1 MYGHRAR
8 IGYTSPPIV
17 TEVFPYEFYQMVPK
31 GVTLVVSTLAVVG
44 MTKSEIDKSYDLS
57 VEFAREMARAGVD
70 LVVLGGAPINL
81 SRGFANVDGLI
92 KETEQAVGVPV
103 TTSITAQIEALRKVG
118 AKNVAVAH
126 PFAESYNEMYRKY
139 VDHYGFNFSGMEA
152 AGETVTNLGRIP
164 IDTAL
169 KMGRRL
175 KASHPLADTIWYSCP
190 HWAVSEAIDV
200 LERELDVS
208 IVTANQA
215 IVWHALRRCGV
226 NDRIE
231 GFGKLLRNA

>member
-1 MYGHRAR
+1 MYGYRAR
-8 IGYTSPPIV
+8 IGYTSPPVV

-44 MTKSEIDKSYDLS
+44 MTKIEIDKSYNLS
-57 VEFAREMARAGVD
+57 VEFAREMAKAGVD
-70 LVVLGGAPINL
+70 LVVLGGAPVNL
-81 SRGFANVDGLI
+81 SRGFENVDRLI

-103 TTSITAQIEALRKVG
+103 TTSITAQIEALRTVG

-126 PFAESYNEMYRKY
+126 PFAESHNAMYRDY
-139 VDHYGFNFSGMEA
+139 VDQYGFNLSGMEA
-152 AGETVTNLGRIP
+152 AGETVTDLGRMP
-164 IDTAL
+164 IETAL
-169 KMGRRL
+169 NMGRKL
-175 KASHPLADTIWYSCP
+175 KASQPHADTIWYSCP
-190 HWAVSEAIDV
+190 HWAVADAIDV
-200 LERELDVS
+200 LERELEVS

-231 GFGKLLRNA
+231 GYGRLCREC